1 MEDQN
6 DLARSAARA
15 FKANVVTGGKGDK
28 AEFAAQPVCTENL
41 NASVLV
47 MKSAKDTT

>member
-15 FKANVVTGGKGDK
+15 FKANVVTGGKEDGWSD
-28 AEFAAQPVCTENL
+28 ALIVP
-41 NASVLV
+41 
-47 MKSAKDTT
+47 AK